1 MTSRAA
7 CILSLLIVIILILGD
22 ARSAP
27 LPAQIPAEEII
38 SQVRGG
44 RPVYYEGV
52 SIVGDLSLDNLAER
66 PVKSPFVIINST
78 IQNASFDGIS
88 FQDNAIFWGSSF
100 GNVSFNG
107 TGFSRADFSNTYFD
121 QSSFVGATFSS
132 PVSFDGAVFQEDVS
146 FVDSRFMKDAS
157 FIGSRFLRDA
167 DFNYTVF
174 GYYAYFSAAEF
185 VGNATFSDV
194 LFQGALDFYLAA
206 FNASA
211 NFFGSDFDSAA
222 SFSDASFG
230 GPAGFGLTRFSG
242 LSSFGN
248 TTFLKE
254 ANFNLA
260 RFSDAAYFSG
270 ARFHG
275 KALFG
280 LAKFEDIASMQG
292 ASFENDLNL
301 NAADI
306 STMLLEKAAF
316 TKDCRISLN
325 DSNFARLKAP
335 WGEIKDHVV
344 YNPGAFLA
352 LVENYHGLGWSRDED
367 DCYYDYRRINQA
379 EREWGWM
386 KLLDAAAWL
395 SCGYGV
401 RPGYA
406 VIWSLLTIIVFALI
420 FWIGDGIRRS
430 SRPFQ
435 GAEADPVPERA
446 TIRNA
451 LFFSTMIFL
460 SQGPIDFLPVGRH
473 RYNVILEGILGW
485 LLLAL
490 FLVTLGR
497 VMIR

>member
-1 MTSRAA
+1 MTLKIIS
-7 CILSLLIVIILILGD
+7 IQSLLIVIIILSGC
-22 ARSAP
+22 ALSANA
-27 LPAQIPAEEII
+27 LQIPAKDVL
-38 SQVRGG
+38 SLVGDG
-44 RPVYYEGV
+44 RPVYYEDV
-52 SIVGDLSLDNLAER
+52 IITGDLDLRELAER

-121 QSSFVGATFSS
+121 QSSFVGATFGS
-132 PVSFDGAVFQEDVS
+132 PVSFDGSVFKEDVS
-146 FVDSRFMKDAS
+146 FVDSRFVKDAS
-157 FIGSRFLRDA
+157 FIGSRFLGDA

-185 VGNATFSDV
+185 IGNATFSDV
-194 LFQGALDFYLAA
+194 LFQGVPDFYLTD

-211 NFFGSDFDSAA
+211 NFFGSDFDDAA

-230 GPAGFGLTRFSG
+230 GPAGFGLTKFLG

-248 TTFLKE
+248 ATFSE
-254 ANFNLA
+254 DANFNLA

-280 LAKFEDIASMQG
+280 LAKFEDMASMQE
-292 ASFENDLNL
+292 ASFEDDLNF
-301 NAADI
+301 NAASI
-306 STMLLEKAAF
+306 STMLLERAAF
-316 TKDCRISLN
+316 TKDCRIFLN
-325 DSNFARLKAP
+325 DTNIARLKAP
-335 WGEIKDHVV
+335 WEEIKGHVV

-352 LVENYHGLGWSRDED
+352 LVDNYHGLGWSRDED

-406 VIWSLLTIIVFALI
+406 VIWALLTIIVFALI

-435 GAEADPVPERA
+435 GAETDPVPERA